1 MSYTIGELIK
11 DPKPPVTVKK
21 TDSVVHAV
29 GLMRQ
34 HDYSQLPVV
43 DGENRPIGIV
53 TSDSILRSL
62 DFLGSSLNGLLVSHA
77 MQQSIPKLKLDDLL
91 SVLQNRL
98 LESYSALITNDE
110 NRLIGI
116 VTNYDT
122 AEYYRSRANDMMLV
136 EEIENSLR
144 NHVLASY
151 KYDVAT
157 ISKAAQRVVSKQK
170 QLSPERLQIGL
181 KKYFEILGQ
190 TAQIDQAALN
200 RASAEDQRDA
210 AQNIQVADLVLNDLI
225 LLLFGDATWQSYSMT
240 FGGIDKT
247 RLRSALNR
255 VRDIRNVLAHFKRE
269 LTSADQHILN
279 WCADFLS
286 MHPPPQ
292 VLSVDSASEIVTPN
306 DNRYQDSAGQ
316 MSSSADVETALED
329 NKYALLFRH
338 FVGLDR
344 KVAVV
349 TLSFEEIER
358 IVQSRLPSSAR
369 ELRAWWAN
377 DLAGHSQAK
386 YWLDADWRVIA
397 VDRDEQTVTFSR
409 MTERESEYK
418 AFYIGLIAILS
429 AKYSFSSIP
438 NSSPGRRGV
447 MISMIADESGKH
459 GASFGYF
466 FVSGGR
472 FRAALMIKFEQKDLT
487 EWVYLRL
494 SEMKAEIGSDFGETP
509 TEELSWEMQQ
519 DASFAL
525 IYSQV
530 SGSIND
536 NASAVVQL
544 QEWAAN
550 AMVRLHKAFSGR
562 IRTIIAH
569 LPKG

>member
-247 RLRSALNR
+247 RL
-255 VRDIRNVLAHFKRE
+255 
-269 LTSADQHILN
+269 
-279 WCADFLS
+279 
-286 MHPPPQ
+286 
-292 VLSVDSASEIVTPN
+292 
-306 DNRYQDSAGQ
+306 
-316 MSSSADVETALED
+316 
-329 NKYALLFRH
+329 
-338 FVGLDR
+338 
-344 KVAVV
+344 
-349 TLSFEEIER
+349 
-358 IVQSRLPSSAR
+358 
-369 ELRAWWAN
+369 
-377 DLAGHSQAK
+377 
-386 YWLDADWRVIA
+386 
-397 VDRDEQTVTFSR
+397 
-409 MTERESEYK
+409 
-418 AFYIGLIAILS
+418 
-429 AKYSFSSIP
+429 
-438 NSSPGRRGV
+438 
-447 MISMIADESGKH
+447 
-459 GASFGYF
+459 
-466 FVSGGR
+466 
-472 FRAALMIKFEQKDLT
+472 
-487 EWVYLRL
+487 
-494 SEMKAEIGSDFGETP
+494 
-509 TEELSWEMQQ
+509 
-519 DASFAL
+519 
-525 IYSQV
+525 
-530 SGSIND
+530 
-536 NASAVVQL
+536 
-544 QEWAAN
+544 
-550 AMVRLHKAFSGR
+550 
-562 IRTIIAH
+562 
-569 LPKG
+569 